1 MKIDLQSAKANLWN
15 HPYFFAKLNNLFQTA
30 NKVSL
35 FHRITHFFIT
45 NLRTFA
51 ATMKFV
57 IDDRIPYIREAVA
70 RMGVEAV
77 YKEGKSI
84 SAADVSD
91 ADALI
96 VRTRTRCD
104 ASLLEGS
111 RVKFIATATI
121 GYDHLDTEYLAKAGI
136 AWSNCPGCNAA
147 SVGQYVR
154 SLLLLLDRDHI
165 VDPRGA
171 TMGIVGCGH
180 VGTKVMEVAQSA
192 GMKVLVC
199 DPPKG
204 CPGYVGLERIAA
216 EADIITFHVPLARNE
231 PYATWHMADRGFFDS
246 LAKRPF
252 IVNTSRG
259 EVVDNAALLDAM
271 RSGKVRQ
278 AAIDTWENEPEI
290 NLGLLDAVYIGTPH
304 IAGYS
309 ADGKVNADNMSL
321 KAVCD
326 FFHLPNPGL
335 IVPPSLPED
344 FVFTGNP
351 LQLYDPTVDS
361 RRLKANPE
369 KFEYLRGHYPLR
381 RETVELG

>member
-1 MKIDLQSAKANLWN
+1 
-15 HPYFFAKLNNLFQTA
+15 
-30 NKVSL
+30 
-35 FHRITHFFIT
+35 
-45 NLRTFA
+45 
-51 ATMKFV
+51 MKFV

-70 RMGVEAV
+70 RMNVEAV

-84 SAADVSD
+84 CASDVSD

-121 GYDHLDTEYLAKAGI
+121 GFDHLDTEYLAKAGI

-147 SVGQYVR
+147 SVGQYMR
-154 SLLLLLDRDHI
+154 SLLILLDRDRMLN
-165 VDPRGA
+165 PRTA

-180 VGTKVMEVAQSA
+180 VGTKVMEVAQSF

-216 EADIITFHVPLARNE
+216 EADIISFHVPLTRNE
-231 PYATWHMADRGFFDS
+231 PYATWHMADQRFFDS

-259 EVVDNAALLDAM
+259 EVVDNAALLDAI
-271 RSGKVRQ
+271 RTGKVSQ

-290 NLGLLDAVYIGTPH
+290 NLDLLNTVYIGTPH

-321 KAVCD
+321 KAICD

-335 IVPPSLPED
+335 IVPPSLPKD

-361 RRLKANPE
+361 RRLKTNPE

-381 RETVELG
+381 RETAELG

>member
-1 MKIDLQSAKANLWN
+1 
-15 HPYFFAKLNNLFQTA
+15 
-30 NKVSL
+30 
-35 FHRITHFFIT
+35 
-45 NLRTFA
+45 
-51 ATMKFV
+51 MKFV

-70 RMGVEAV
+70 RMDVEAV

-84 SAADVSD
+84 SPCDVSD

-104 ASLLEGS
+104 AGLLEGS

-121 GYDHLDTEYLAKAGI
+121 GYDHLDTDYLAKAGI

-154 SLLLLLDRDHI
+154 SLLILLERDCI
-165 VDPRGA
+165 LNPRKS
-171 TMGIVGCGH
+171 TIGIVGCGH
-180 VGTKVMEVAQSA
+180 VGTKVMEVALSM

-204 CPGYVGLERIAA
+204 CPDYVSLERIAA
-216 EADIITFHVPLARNE
+216 EADIITFHVPLTRNQ
-231 PYATWHMADRGFFDS
+231 PYATWHMADKEFFDS
-246 LAKRPF
+246 LNKRPF

-259 EVVDNAALLDAM
+259 EVVDNTALLDAL
-271 RSGKVRQ
+271 RKGKVRQ
-278 AAIDTWENEPEI
+278 AAIDTWENEPDIDRE
-290 NLGLLDAVYIGTPH
+290 LLDAVYIGTPH

-326 FFHLPNPGL
+326 FFRLPSPGL
-335 IVPPSLPED
+335 ITPPPLPAD
-344 FVFTGNP
+344 FVFTGDP
-351 LQLYDPTVDS
+351 LQLYDPSEDS
-361 RRLKANPE
+361 RRLKSAPE

-381 RETVELG
+381 RETAERV

>member
-1 MKIDLQSAKANLWN
+1 M
-15 HPYFFAKLNNLFQTA
+15 A

-35 FHRITHFFIT
+35 FHRMSHFFIT

-51 ATMKFV
+51 VAMKFV

-70 RMGVEAV
+70 RMDVEAV
-77 YKEGKSI
+77 YKDGKSI
-84 SAADVSD
+84 SASDVVD

-154 SLLLLLDRDHI
+154 SLLMLLERDRMLDLHR
-165 VDPRGA
+165 A

-180 VGTKVMEVAQSA
+180 VGTKVMEVALSM
-192 GMKVLVC
+192 GMNVLVC

-204 CPGYVGLERIAA
+204 YPGYVSLERIAA
-216 EADIITFHVPLARNE
+216 EADIITFHVPLVHTS
-231 PYATWHMADRGFFDS
+231 PYATWHMADRKFFDS

-259 EVVDNAALLDAM
+259 EVVDNAALLDAI
-271 RSGKVRQ
+271 RTGKVSQ
-278 AAIDTWENEPEI
+278 AAIDTWENEPDI
-290 NLGLLDAVYIGTPH
+290 DRDLLDTVYIGTPH

-326 FFHLPNPGL
+326 FFHLPCPGL
-335 IVPPSLPED
+335 IVPPPLPAD

-351 LQLYDPTVDS
+351 LQLYDPSEDS
-361 RRLKANPE
+361 RRLKNAPE

-381 RETVELG
+381 RETAETV